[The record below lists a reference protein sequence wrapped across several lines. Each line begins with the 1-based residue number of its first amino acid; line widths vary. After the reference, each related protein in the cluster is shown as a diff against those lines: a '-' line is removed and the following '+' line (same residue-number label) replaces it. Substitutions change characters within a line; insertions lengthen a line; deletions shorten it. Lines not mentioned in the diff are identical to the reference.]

1 MGYLLIGD
9 IHSQGRPLAKVLE
22 FARLRSLTPVFMG
35 DLFDSRCDNSDTIYV
50 YNQVRSA
57 VRRLG
62 AIALNSNHQVRLR
75 NFLDADFESP
85 SYTSE
90 TWRSFAEF
98 QEAGIDMDDLRS
110 WLGSLPDG
118 FSFKDKDGR
127 LHGCAHAYFPLKWVD
142 HETKEGEAKAY
153 YASSPDDEEAV
164 VWGPH
169 RHGRRRLH
177 WWEDET
183 PRSWTRCAGHYHLVY
198 VSENNIVLDANS
210 GYPDG
215 KLPAYDI
222 DSQEVVYFD

>member
-1 MGYLLIGD
+1 MSYLLIGD
-9 IHSQGRPLAKVLE
+9 IHSQGPPLTKALAYAKAKGLV
-22 FARLRSLTPVFMG
+22 PVFLG
-35 DLFDSRCDNSDTIYV
+35 DLFDARRNNSNTLYV
-50 YNQVRSA
+50 YNA
-57 VRRLG
+57 VRVAQKEMG
-62 AIALNSNHQVRLR
+62 AIVLNSNHQVRLR

-98 QEAGIDMDDLRS
+98 QESGVSMDELRT
-110 WLGSLPDG
+110 WLGGLPDG
-118 FSFKDKDGR
+118 FSFRSKAGR
-127 LHGCAHAYFPLKWVD
+127 LYGCSHAYFPLKWVD
-142 HETKEGEAKAY
+142 HETKEGEARVY

-183 PRSWTRCAGHYHLVY
+183 PRSWTRCAGHYHTVY